1 MWIFFQQ
8 IIFKSKKTRS
18 ISGCPR
24 FFSGL
29 QWRCKTLAPSNKCLT
44 SSSFYIWK
52 LFLILFTCGNF
63 SLSFCI
69 WKLFLLL
76 FTSGNFFFFFLHLK
90 TFSLSFYIYGST
102 FREKRIEEN
111 RNIIIKKLFDEELCS
126 KLLCMTSRR
135 KKIKNNFHRPSTISP
150 FPQTF
155 SPPQK
160 ILSTPKSLIHT
171 LNGCVTCMHIRWGKT
186 TEAINIS
193 LWTSRM
199 TDVFN
204 DMCQTL
210 IYEKQMIRET
220 YLSIS
225 LNHNLTPSSLCSRTP
240 PSTYHS

>member
-1 MWIFFQQ
+1 MSYIFFFLHLETVSYSFYLWKLFF
-8 IIFKSKKTRS
+8 IFLHLETV
-18 ISGCPR
+18 
-24 FFSGL
+24 
-29 QWRCKTLAPSNKCLT
+29 

-52 LFLILFTCGNF
+52 LFL
-63 SLSFCI
+63 
-69 WKLFLLL
+69 LL
-76 FTSGNFFFFFLHLK
+76 FTSENFFFIFLHME
-90 TFSLSFYIYGST
+90 TFSCCFSLST

-204 DMCQTL
+204 DMCHTL

-220 YLSIS
+220 YPSIS